1 MLDETVEFDLF
12 VGIDW
17 ATESHQVTVVDRNG
31 QITAERSVEHNG
43 AAISRLIDW
52 LLELAE
58 GNASRIA
65 VAIET
70 PRGALVETLV
80 DRKIAVFSINPKQLD
95 RFRDRHTVAGSKDD
109 RLDAYVLG
117 DSLRTDRHL
126 FRWVQINDPLIIQLR
141 EFSRMEEDLK
151 QERLRLTNRL
161 REQIYRFFPQMLRL
175 CPAADERWFWD
186 LVELIPTPASA
197 RAARALRVAKLLRAH
212 RIRRLSAEDVLSELR
227 ATPVQV
233 APGTTEAARAHIKL
247 LLPRLQLIHAQL
259 KENTE
264 RIKGVLEQLSTSENT
279 EGQKNEH
286 RDVEIILSMP
296 GIGISIAATMLG
308 EASQAIAEREYS
320 ALRAHSGVAPV
331 TRRSGK
337 RKMVIRRYACNP
349 RLSNALYHAARVHA
363 QCDPLARALYADHR
377 RRGHT
382 HGRALRTIGDRML
395 RILIAMLNSRTLY
408 DRTRLRQPSAGDAV
422 SEAA

>member
-1 MLDETVEFDLF
+1 
-12 VGIDW
+12 
-17 ATESHQVTVVDRNG
+17 
-31 QITAERSVEHNG
+31 
-43 AAISRLIDW
+43 
-52 LLELAE
+52 
-58 GNASRIA
+58 
-65 VAIET
+65 
-70 PRGALVETLV
+70 
-80 DRKIAVFSINPKQLD
+80 
-95 RFRDRHTVAGSKDD
+95 
-109 RLDAYVLG
+109 
-117 DSLRTDRHL
+117 
-126 FRWVQINDPLIIQLR
+126 
-141 EFSRMEEDLK
+141 
-151 QERLRLTNRL
+151 
-161 REQIYRFFPQMLRL
+161 
-175 CPAADERWFWD
+175 
-186 LVELIPTPASA
+186 
-197 RAARALRVAKLLRAH
+197 
-212 RIRRLSAEDVLSELR
+212 LSAEDVLSELR